1 MNAMRVVVVGS
12 VLALAMVFFALAVDG
27 RGPAPESAAGPDPT
41 GVVLFRDVRVFDGER
56 MHQATRVSVRDGL
69 IEAVGEGLPVPEGA
83 TVIDGAGRTL
93 LPGLI
98 DAHVHSFGEARRD
111 ALRFGVTTQLDMFSD
126 PGQLA
131 GARAE
136 RASLAATDR
145 ADLWSAGILA
155 TAEGGHGTQFGMPIP
170 TLAAPHEADA
180 WVAARQA
187 EGSDYI
193 KIVRE
198 DLHVY
203 GAGRALP
210 TLDAATAAALIES
223 AHARGLKAVAHVSAR
238 DHARESLRDGA
249 DGLVHIF
256 QDAPADDPLVR
267 LASER
272 GAFVVPTLTVIAG
285 MAGEPSGLA
294 DHPQVGPRLS
304 PGQRQTLAA
313 RFGDGSRP
321 ALIANARDSVRRL
334 HAAGVAILAGTDA
347 PNPNTAY
354 GASIHDELAQ
364 LVGTG
369 LTPVEALA
377 AATSVPADAFGLSD
391 RGRIAPGLRADLVL
405 VEGDPG
411 TDISAT
417 TAIVGVWKNGHPVP
431 LEFAAA
437 TAATLPSGML
447 SGFDG
452 DGLDAAHGI
461 GWVPTSDRMAGGS
474 SDVSLARIAGG
485 ADGSDG
491 ALRVAGRITS
501 QAAQPWAGAMYVPA
515 TEMMQP
521 VDARALGELV
531 FRARGDGRQYAV
543 LVFSGQAMGLPAVQS
558 FTPGPDW
565 GEVRLALADF
575 AGADFAT
582 LRAIAFTAGAPDG
595 EFSIDLDAVEIR

>member
-12 VLALAMVFFALAVDG
+12 LLALAVVFYALSGSREV
-27 RGPAPESAAGPDPT
+27 PVPERAAEPKTSD
-41 GVVLFRDVRVFDGER
+41 VLLFRDVRVFDGER
-56 MHQATRVSVRDGL
+56 MHEATQVSVRDGL
-69 IEAVGEGLPVPEGA
+69 IEAVGEALPVPEGA
-83 TVIDGAGRTL
+83 TIIDGAGRTL

-111 ALRFGVTTQLDMFSD
+111 ALRFGVTSQLDMFSD

-131 GARAE
+131 TARAE

-155 TAEGGHGTQFGMPIP
+155 TAEGGHGTQYGMPVP
-170 TLAAPHEADA
+170 TLTGPDEADA

-203 GAGRALP
+203 SSERRLP
-210 TLDAATAAALIES
+210 TLDAATARALIES
-223 AHARGLKAVAHVSAR
+223 AHARGLLAVAHVSAL
-238 DHARESLRDGA
+238 DHAFESLRDGA
-249 DGLVHIF
+249 DGLVHIA
-256 QDAPADDPLVR
+256 QDAPADDRLVA
-267 LASER
+267 LAAAR

-285 MAGEPSGLA
+285 MSGERSGLA
-294 DHPQVGPRLS
+294 DAALVGPRLS
-304 PGQRQTLAA
+304 SSQRQTLTA

-321 ALIANARDSVRRL
+321 ELIANARESVRRL

-364 LVGTG
+364 LVSAG
-369 LTPVEALA
+369 LTPAEALA
-377 AATSVPADAFGLSD
+377 AATSAPADAFGLSD
-391 RGRIAPGLRADLVL
+391 RGRIAPGLRADLLL
-405 VEGDPG
+405 VDGDPG
-411 TDISAT
+411 GDISAT

-437 TAATLPSGML
+437 TAATLPQGIL

-461 GWVPTSDRMAGGS
+461 GWVPTSDRMAGGG
-474 SDVSLARIAGG
+474 SDATLARIADG
-485 ADGSDG
+485 ADGSAG
-491 ALRVAGRITS
+491 ALRVSGRIALK
-501 QAAQPWAGAMYVPA
+501 AAQPWAGAMYVPA
-515 TEMMQP
+515 AEMMQP
-521 VDARALGELV
+521 VDARGLSELV

-543 LVFSGQAMGLPAVQS
+543 LVFSGESVGLPAVQS
-558 FTPGPDW
+558 ITPGPDW
-565 GEVRLALADF
+565 DEVRLALADF
-575 AGADFAT
+575 AGADLAT
-582 LRAIAFTAGAPDG
+582 LRAVAITAGAPEG
-595 EFSIDLDAVEIR
+595 AFSLDLDAVEIR